1 MLDYQLMQ
9 LVPEVV
15 STGGTP
21 VAVIDPEEGAAGPVG
36 GLLEFRLDDIQN
48 DRYSILIVISNDSLM
63 CVRCVRG
70 HYTVSL
76 TCKLGRLVG
85 LNESYD

>member
-21 VAVIDPEEGAAGPVG
+21 VAVVDPEEGAPGPVG
-36 GLLEFRLDDIQN
+36 GLLEFRLNDIQN
-48 DRYSILIVISNDSLM
+48 DRYSILIVISYDSLM

-76 TCKLGRLVG
+76 TCELGRFIG
-85 LNESYD
+85 LNEGYD

>member
-1 MLDYQLMQ
+1 MLNYQLMQ

-15 STGGTP
+15 GTGGTP
-21 VAVIDPEEGAAGPVG
+21 VAVIDPEKGAAGPVG
-36 GLLEFRLDDIQN
+36 GLFEFRLDNVQN
-48 DRYSILIVISNDSLM
+48 DRYSILIVISYDSLM

-76 TCKLGRLVG
+76 TCKLGRFIG
-85 LNESYD
+85 LNEGYD